1 MELYE
6 VKSATH
12 PLKCKIEVPGSKSVT
27 NRALLLAALAD
38 GITTLKGVL
47 YSDDAHYFLESLKT
61 LGFAVEDDP
70 VACTVRLTG
79 AGGRVPAK
87 ETEVYVGSAGTA
99 ARFLTAYLGVSDGTY
114 TILASEQMAKRPMRP
129 LFDVLLQ
136 LGAQITW
143 LGQEGFLPVTIRGA
157 AVTDREEPLEIT
169 LDISRS
175 TQFLS
180 AFLLI
185 APLFRGGLKIR
196 IGSSKKDGAYVRITR
211 QMLQSFGVDVRQ
223 DEDGYTVAPGSML
236 RTPGIYAIEPDM
248 SAACYFYAAAAL
260 LGGTMIVE
268 RVHPDMMQ
276 GDLKFLEVLAK
287 MGCRYRDTKEGIILQ
302 GPEDG
307 HLAGISLNM
316 NDFSDQ
322 ALTLAAIAPYA
333 SSPVEIAGI
342 AHIRGQECDRIRAME
357 ENLTAAGIVCKSHED
372 GIRIEPGTPHACRI
386 HTWDDHRVAMSFAL
400 LGLKTAGIC
409 IEDPLCCRKT
419 FPDYFEKFQRLYE

>member
-1 MELYE
+1 MEFYE
-6 VKSATH
+6 VKPAAH
-12 PLKCKIEVPGSKSVT
+12 PLKCKMEVPGSKSVT

-38 GITTLKGVL
+38 GVTTLKGVL

-70 VACTVRLTG
+70 DTCTVRLTG
-79 AGGRVPAK
+79 AGGRVPEK
-87 ETEVYVGSAGTA
+87 EAEIYVGSAGTA

-114 TILASEQMAKRPMRP
+114 TIRASEQMAKRPMQP
-129 LFDVLLQ
+129 LFDVLEQ

-143 LGQEGFLPVTIRGA
+143 LGREGFLPVTIRGA
-157 AVTDREEPLEIT
+157 AVTNRQDACEIQ

-211 QMLQSFGVDVRQ
+211 QMMASFGVEARQ
-223 DEDGYTVAPGSML
+223 DVQGYETAPGTAL
-236 RTPGIYAIEPDM
+236 RTPGVYEIEPDM

-276 GDLKFLEVLAK
+276 GDLKFLEVLSK

-302 GPEDG
+302 GPADG
-307 HLAGISLNM
+307 QLAGISLNM

-333 SSPVEIAGI
+333 SGPVEIAGI

-357 ENLTAAGIVCKSHED
+357 ENLTAAGIRCKSYDD

-386 HTWDDHRVAMSFAL
+386 RTFDDHRVAMAFSL
-400 LGLKTAGIC
+400 LGLKTEGIC
-409 IEDPLCCRKT
+409 IENPLCCRKT
-419 FPDYFEKFQRLYE
+419 FPDYFEKFERLYE